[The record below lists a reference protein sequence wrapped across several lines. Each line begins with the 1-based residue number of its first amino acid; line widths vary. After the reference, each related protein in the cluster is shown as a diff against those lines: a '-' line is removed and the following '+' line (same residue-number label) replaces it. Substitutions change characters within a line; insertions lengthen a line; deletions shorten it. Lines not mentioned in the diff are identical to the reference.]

1 MMRWWLRKCASLAL
15 AIVGFGVLLPT
26 SVGAAND
33 MPYFASFW
41 DVTANGTVFGPTFHG
56 PIPGLNKPIVG
67 MASTPS
73 GSGYW
78 LVASDGGV
86 FTFDNAQFHGSAANL
101 TLNRPIVGMASTP
114 SGNGYWLVASDGGVF
129 AFGDAQ
135 FHGSAA
141 NLTLIRPIVGMAS
154 TPSGNGYWLVASDG
168 GVFAF
173 GDAQFYGSLAITHL
187 NAPIEGITAG
197 PDGDGYWLD
206 GADGGIFAFGGAK
219 FFGSIPGSPGSV
231 AGPVLST
238 PDGGGYWLSLQGTGG
253 CDAFGDAEECVTA
266 APALGP
272 DQSPYVYPLFVG
284 AAAKANDEVQIVGQN

>member
-86 FTFDNAQFHGSAANL
+86 FTFDN
-101 TLNRPIVGMASTP
+101 
-114 SGNGYWLVASDGGVF
+114 
-129 AFGDAQ
+129 AQ